1 MRHGLAGTAVS
12 ASRFGLL
19 SAEAEGGAGLQRRH
33 NVVMRGPNDQFRAG
47 GSQSPLLQQRVQFSR
62 GHWRREEESGAV
74 RSAGWWEAVS
84 VTWSPA
90 ATPGHR
96 PSLWHRALATAVDT
110 ITPAITPVI
119 ADLVVARA
127 RHLLERQR
135 GARMALSSPRRQL
148 PTAARALPRSDQ
160 PR

>member
-1 MRHGLAGTAVS
+1 MWFMRS
-12 ASRFGLL
+12 
-19 SAEAEGGAGLQRRH
+19 
-33 NVVMRGPNDQFRAG
+33 PNDRFRAG
-47 GSQSPLLQQRVQFSR
+47 GSRPLLQQRVEFAR

-90 ATPGHR
+90 GTPGHR
-96 PSLWHRALATAVDT
+96 PRLWHRALATAVDT

-119 ADLVVARA
+119 AELVVASA

-135 GARMALSSPRRQL
+135 GLRTALPSPRRQL
-148 PTAARALPRSDQ
+148 PAPARALPRSDQ
-160 PR
+160 SR